1 MELDERAPLV
11 AQRSNRIDAVD
22 RKTARVVDR
31 GFAYGGHTFSASLAA
46 QVKWAGAYVAREA
59 LTYPLQL
66 PDIDNALVELP
77 DAAAVAGAYGALV
90 QHVQAVLAS
99 GAVLKQ
105 RLKDAASEGEL
116 NAIVDDR

>member
-1 MELDERAPLV
+1 MLFFPPFADIKRG
-11 AQRSNRIDAVD
+11 RINTAD
-22 RKTARVVDR
+22 RKTTQLIEA

-105 RLKDAASEGEL
+105 RLKEATSEGEL